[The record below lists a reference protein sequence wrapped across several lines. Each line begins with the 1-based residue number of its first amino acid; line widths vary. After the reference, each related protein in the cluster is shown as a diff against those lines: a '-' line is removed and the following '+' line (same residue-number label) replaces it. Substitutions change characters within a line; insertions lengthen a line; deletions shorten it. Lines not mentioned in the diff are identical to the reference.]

1 MLLLCKSLRKF
12 PKDTWPNE
20 KLNFKAIIFIQQL
33 ASRMSTMTSMST
45 NYTRATVASNC
56 AFVSHLSNI
65 SLKVVGVVVDMLD
78 PVNKILKVQIL
89 FSKSATIKKNLP
101 PFNKKNLPPAV
112 RKIDRVMSLSGSCP
126 IALLLLMS
134 KQSQ

>member
-33 ASRMSTMTSMST
+33 ALRMSAMTSMATMSMST
-45 NYTRATVASNC
+45 DSYKATMASNC

-78 PVNKILKVQIL
+78 PVKKMMKVQI
-89 FSKSATIKKNLP
+89 
-101 PFNKKNLPPAV
+101 
-112 RKIDRVMSLSGSCP
+112 
-126 IALLLLMS
+126 
-134 KQSQ
+134 